1 MLQLLLTKLCL
12 QCGKFCLMLIVAIS
26 LSPSFVLARS
36 ELSHDNPRS
45 CQCYVTDSMMGI
57 GQTLA
62 QTVSCVINNLTC
74 SGGAGLP

>member
-1 MLQLLLTKLCL
+1 MTTL
-12 QCGKFCLMLIVAIS
+12 GVVS
-26 LSPSFVLARS
+26 
-36 ELSHDNPRS
+36 D
-45 CQCYVTDSMMGI
+45 VTDSMMGM